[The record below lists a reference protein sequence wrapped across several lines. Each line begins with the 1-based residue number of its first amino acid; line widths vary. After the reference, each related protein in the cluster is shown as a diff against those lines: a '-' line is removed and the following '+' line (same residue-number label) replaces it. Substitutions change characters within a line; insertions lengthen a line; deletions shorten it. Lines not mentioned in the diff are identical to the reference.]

1 MLWLFVAA
9 AIQIAFGVL
18 SVTVA
23 GRKNRDRVAW
33 FLIGLIFGP
42 FGFVASLV
50 VDQVEP
56 SQKAGI
62 GGAIKQRFFDIRRD
76 EWPRALALSAF
87 FFLVIAIFWILKPIK
102 KGALIGFYAED
113 PLLFWGMTFGGAE
126 VEQLAKVLNMLVIY
140 GVVILFTLMAR
151 HLKRQQIVYVF
162 CVLIS
167 GLLLVFSYVMAQPGP
182 AAAWSFYVFG
192 DIFNSIMVATFWAF
206 TNDVNRPEQSKRL
219 YGMIGLGGVI
229 GGFIGASFVSGFV
242 EQEGVGRSG
251 LILGCIAGMAIIAAI
266 AFFVNRWA
274 GGAEG
279 PAASG
284 EERTPVNAAVEG
296 AKLVF
301 QSKYLL
307 AILGI
312 IGLYEIVSN
321 IIEFQLSA
329 AVETSALAGPDIDA
343 FFGNYGML
351 IGVVSISVQLI
362 LTPYL
367 MNRWSVGVALMVLPV
382 VDLVLSA
389 GFLVFPVLGMA
400 AALSI
405 ADNGLNY
412 SINQSAKE
420 SLYTP
425 TSPDAKYKG
434 KAFIDMFIQRGAKV
448 LAVGLN
454 LAFAALVS
462 IAAVQW
468 LSIASIVV
476 LVAWILVVRFAGKRF
491 AERAEGAEPS
501 EGEAPREEVT
511 A

>member
-1 MLWLFVAA
+1 ML
-9 AIQIAFGVL
+9 
-18 SVTVA
+18 
-23 GRKNRDRVAW
+23 
-33 FLIGLIFGP
+33 
-42 FGFVASLV
+42 
-50 VDQVEP
+50 E
-56 SQKAGI
+56 
-62 GGAIKQRFFDIRRD
+62 AIKKRFFDIERD

-87 FFLVIAIFWILKPIK
+87 FFLVIAIFWVLKPIK
-102 KGALIGFYAED
+102 KGALIAFYKED
-113 PLLFWGMTFGGAE
+113 PLLFLGMTFGGAE
-126 VEQLAKVLNMLVIY
+126 VEQLAKVLNMIVVY

-151 HLKRQQIVYVF
+151 RLKRQQIVYVF

-167 GLLLVFSYVMAQPGP
+167 GLLVVFSFLMAQPGP
-182 AAAWSFYVFG
+182 TAAWSFYVFG

-206 TNDVNRPEQSKRL
+206 TNDVNAPDQSKRL
-219 YGMIGLGGVI
+219 YGMIGLGGVV
-229 GGFIGASFVSGFV
+229 GGFVGATFVSSFV
-242 EQEGVGRSG
+242 EQEAVGRSG
-251 LILGCIAGMAIIAAI
+251 LILGCIAGMALIAAI

-279 PAASG
+279 PAAAG
-284 EERTPVNAAVEG
+284 DERTPVSAAIEG
-296 AKLVF
+296 AKVVF

-321 IIEFQLSA
+321 VIEFQLSA

-343 FFGNYGML
+343 FFGTYGQL
-351 IGVVSISVQLI
+351 IGVVSISVQLL

-367 MNRWSVGVALMVLPV
+367 MNRWSVGVALLVLPV

-389 GFLVFPVLGMA
+389 GFLIFPVLGMA

-425 TSPDAKYKG
+425 TSSDAKYKG
-434 KAFIDMFIQRGAKV
+434 KAFIDMFVQRGAKV

-462 IAAVQW
+462 IEAVRW
-468 LSIASIVV
+468 LSIASIIV
-476 LVAWILVVRFAGKRF
+476 LVAWMLDVRFAGRRF
-491 AERAEGAEPS
+491 AERTGGEEPR
-501 EGEAPREEVT
+501 PEEV
-511 A
+511 AA